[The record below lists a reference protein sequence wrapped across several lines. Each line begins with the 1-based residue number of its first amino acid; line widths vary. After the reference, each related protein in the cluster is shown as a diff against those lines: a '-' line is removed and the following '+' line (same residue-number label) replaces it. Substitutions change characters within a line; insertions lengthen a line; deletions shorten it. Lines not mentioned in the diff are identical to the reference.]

1 MKAILYVIAILAIG
15 GAAYFSFDHSQ
26 KFAALEKE
34 RIDTIATNKQVL
46 ADTAIAEKGVKE
58 ESAKLAANKESRD
71 LLTQTVS
78 ALKSTGTS
86 LNADLANLKK
96 DLVVQEEEFAQLQ
109 KALDEV
115 NAILA
120 NLGGGVTIDT
130 LPAKIQEIEDDKKAK
145 QTKLEELTTLATG
158 AEKTLETARAELDRL
173 GKRMME
179 RSSRIGKNSLEAV
192 ITAVNQD
199 WGFVVIGA
207 GSNSNFTPQ
216 TTLLVQ
222 RDGTKIGRVRPSS
235 IEPTQTI
242 AEIELD
248 SLGTGVRLQ
257 PGDQVILA
265 KPASN

>member
-15 GAAYFSFDHSQ
+15 GAAYFSYDHSQ
-26 KFAALEKE
+26 KFAALEKD
-34 RIDTIATNKQVL
+34 RVDTIATNKEVL
-46 ADTAIAEKGVKE
+46 ADTAIADKGVKE
-58 ESAKLAANKESRD
+58 ETAKLTASKESRD

-78 ALKSTGTS
+78 ALKSTGSSLTS
-86 LNADLANLKK
+86 DLANLKK
-96 DLVVQEEEFAQLQ
+96 DLKVQEEEFAQLQ

-130 LPAKIQEIEDDKKAK
+130 LPAKIAEIEADKKAK
-145 QTKLEELTTLATG
+145 QAKLEELVTLGTG
-158 AEKTLETARAELDRL
+158 AEKTLEVGRAELDRL

-179 RSSRIGKNSLEAV
+179 RSTRISRNSLEAV
-192 ITAVNQD
+192 ITAVNQE

-222 RDGTKIGRVRPSS
+222 RDGVKIGRVNPSS

-242 AEIELD
+242 AEIQFD
-248 SLGTGVRLQ
+248 SLSPGARLQ
-257 PGDQVILA
+257 TGDRVILA
-265 KPASN
+265 KPATN